1 MVKVRKAVIPAA
13 GYGTGFLPAT
23 KAQPKE
29 LLPIVDKP
37 IIQFIIEE
45 AIESGIEEILVI
57 TGKHKRAIEDHFD
70 SNIELEDNLE
80 RKGKTELLEIVRSTT
95 KSNLFFVRQSYPK
108 GLGDAI
114 YQAKAFVNDEP
125 FVVML
130 GDDILEG
137 SIPATKELVDLYEA
151 KEQPVV
157 GICSIEA
164 HQTDKYGII
173 EIENPTD
180 DLQDVYQ
187 VKQIVEKP
195 ASDQAPSN
203 LAIAGR
209 YVLPAAIFDIL
220 ESLEPS
226 IANEVQLTD
235 AINILNETHPVLA
248 KRLTAQRHDV
258 GNKIGYM
265 KMSIDYGLKH
275 PETEQGL
282 KNHLIDLAQKLQK

>member
-80 RKGKTELLEIVRSTT
+80 SKGKLELLEIVRSTT
-95 KSNLFFVRQSYPK
+95 KSNLFFVRQSYPR

-137 SIPATKELVDLYEA
+137 DIPATKELVDLYEA
-151 KEQPVV
+151 TEQPVV

-164 HQTDKYGII
+164 HQADEYGII
-173 EIENPTD
+173 EIDASEMSNQ
-180 DLQDVYQ
+180 DLYA

-220 ESLEPS
+220 EGLEPS
-226 IANEVQLTD
+226 THNEVQLTD
-235 AINILNETHPVLA
+235 AINILNQTQPILA
-248 KRLTAQRHDV
+248 KRLTADRHDV
-258 GNKIGYM
+258 GNKIGFM
-265 KMSIDYGLKH
+265 KMSIHYGLSH
-275 PETEQGL
+275 PETDKGL
-282 KNHLIDLAQKLQK
+282 KEHLIQLAKELQK